1 MPPRDDQEYEQRRQ
15 QIIDGALAAF
25 ADKGFERAT
34 NKDIAEAARIGSPGL
49 IYHYFED
56 KIDLL
61 HQVILSRMPLLQLL
75 ESASTMLDGPPEEV
89 LPTVMAAAMRAYN
102 QWPAMAIAKVVLAES
117 MRNPRVA
124 RMVSEVGPA
133 RGLRLLAGYLE
144 RQMDAGRLRRADPHA
159 AARVL
164 VGPMLAYVVTRHVF
178 EQPEAEA
185 ISPEAMARIAVE
197 SFLNGMLLRP
207 EDGPSA

>member
-1 MPPRDDQEYEQRRQ
+1 MPPRDDHEYEQRRQ
-15 QIIDGALAAF
+15 QIIDGALATF
-25 ADKGFERAT
+25 ADKGFEKAT

-75 ESASTMLDGPPEEV
+75 EDAPTLLDGPPEEA
-89 LPTVMAAAMRAYN
+89 LPAVMAAVMRAYN

-124 RMVSEVGPA
+124 RMVSEIGPA

-144 RQMDAGRLRRADPHA
+144 RQMDAGRLRRTDPHA

-185 ISPEAMARIAVE
+185 ITPEAMARIAVD

-207 EDGPSA
+207 EGEPAG